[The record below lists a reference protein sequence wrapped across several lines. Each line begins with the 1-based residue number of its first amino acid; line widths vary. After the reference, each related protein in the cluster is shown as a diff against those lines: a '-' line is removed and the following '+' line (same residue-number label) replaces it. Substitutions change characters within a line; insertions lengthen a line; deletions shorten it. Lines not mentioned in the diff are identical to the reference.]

1 MKHQKYVQRL
11 MSTGLMLLFLVACT
25 APVVTPTQPLA
36 PSELLAATATPAP
49 PTATPVPPT
58 ATPVPPTP
66 TPVPPTATPS
76 APPTE
81 ETPATIEVTPTK
93 SAPPP
98 VSALPEGVTS
108 SIAAVLAS
116 PSEGAQVILGGT
128 IAEMLSAEDFM
139 LDDGTGRVFVD
150 GDDDFGALRVGD
162 RVLVTGTIDIEDS
175 PQRVEIQATA
185 IRRW

>member
-1 MKHQKYVQRL
+1 MKHQRYLQWL

-25 APVVTPTQPLA
+25 APTVTPTQPIATAEPLA
-36 PSELLAATATPAP
+36 PTVTPAP
-49 PTATPVPPT
+49 PTSTPVPST
-58 ATPVPPTP
+58 ATPNVTPP
-66 TPVPPTATPS
+66 VS

-81 ETPATIEVTPTK
+81 ETPATIAATPTT

-98 VSALPEGVTS
+98 VSTRPEGTTS
-108 SIAAVLAS
+108 SIAALLAS
-116 PSEGAQVILGGT
+116 PVEGAQVILGGT

-150 GDDDFGALRVGD
+150 GDDDFGPLRVGD
-162 RVLVTGTIDIEDS
+162 RVLVTGTVDIEDS
-175 PQRVEIQATA
+175 PRRVEIQATA